1 MFPRTPRVLIDNKVV
16 DAAEVQSIVVKT
28 TVDQFDA
35 ADVTVA
41 SSLQTP
47 TPTYRMGANLQVKL
61 ALGGAIFE
69 GRIVGIQPGTSHAGH
84 RQWLVRGH
92 GPMRFAQPQ
101 MANDVR
107 IAEPIRTMNVQII
120 PQPEEKNLGLAKV
133 TLDPEI
139 DSVKFS
145 LGQTKQV
152 STGPGTSFTG
162 SIVDIERRYAQSG
175 ANQITLVVKGWMPK
189 PSTR

>member
-28 TVDQFDA
+28 TVDQLDA
-35 ADVTVA
+35 VDVTVA
-41 SSLQTP
+41 SSLQTLP
-47 TPTYRMGANLQVKL
+47 ATYRVGANLQVKL

-69 GRIVGIQPGTSHAGH
+69 GRIVGIQPGTLHAGH

-92 GPMRFAQPQ
+92 GPKRFAQPQ

-107 IAEPIRTMNVQII
+107 IAEPIRTMSVQII
-120 PQPEEKNLGLAKV
+120 PQPGEKNLGLAKV

-139 DSVKFS
+139 ESVKFS
-145 LGQTKQV
+145 LGQTN
-152 STGPGTSFTG
+152 
-162 SIVDIERRYAQSG
+162 R
-175 ANQITLVVKGWMPK
+175 
-189 PSTR
+189 